1 MNKTHTRQEVGAE
14 EPSVRQGGGAVI
26 NQLANGVS
34 TSHQR
39 VGNRRE
45 AITMRSAS
53 MSTVASRG
61 AGALRAFSRR
71 LSSQVAVTG
80 ESTQVQLSKEGLAEL
95 TRTLPI
101 HKYGQDQLIP
111 WLLREGANVRAARP
125 VAPWAY
131 MYAGGGKG

>member
-1 MNKTHTRQEVGAE
+1 
-14 EPSVRQGGGAVI
+14 
-26 NQLANGVS
+26 
-34 TSHQR
+34 
-39 VGNRRE
+39 
-45 AITMRSAS
+45 MRSAS

-101 HKYGQDQLIP
+101 HKYGQDQLI
-111 WLLREGANVRAARP
+111 REGANVRARP
-125 VAPWAY
+125 VAPWASA
-131 MYAGGGKG
+131 AGEE